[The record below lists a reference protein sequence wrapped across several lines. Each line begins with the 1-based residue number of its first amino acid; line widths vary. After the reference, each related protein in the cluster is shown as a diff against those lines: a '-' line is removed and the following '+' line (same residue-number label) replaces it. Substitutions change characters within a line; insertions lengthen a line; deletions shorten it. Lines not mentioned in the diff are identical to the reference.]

1 MSEAISNRSPGAKLA
16 LVLCVGFLLSIP
28 LFTIWL
34 LVYDREQQ
42 SQTALASIAE
52 GWGGPQILSGPQL
65 IIPYQ
70 AETAET
76 VEENGRSVT
85 RTRMVWRELAL
96 APETTAVDTELAPE
110 RRARSIYEA
119 VVYRASTTGQASFAL
134 PDDLA
139 RHGIARSALALE
151 RAELRFGL
159 SDMRG
164 IQVADI
170 RFNGEE
176 VDLRSGGGSAGP
188 GFSAFVDAS
197 PLAENGIVASFTLGF
212 RGNQRLSLQP
222 LAGETVWTVRSSW
235 PHPSFQG
242 GFLPDESEV
251 TADGFSATYRI
262 TNLALGRSLVAT
274 GDAAGAPD
282 PNAQMNSARFGY
294 DVPPGEYETRVSLIQ
309 PVDLYSQ
316 VDRSVKYGFL
326 IIGFTFLA
334 YLMFDVIAGVR
345 VSTVEYL
352 LVGGALVLFFVL
364 LLAFAELIGFGW
376 AFVVAAA
383 AIVGLN
389 TSYSAAVLKSWRRA
403 AYIGG
408 LLAALYAVMFIL
420 LSLETFSLL
429 IGSLLL
435 FVALAAIMY
444 VTRNLDWGKS
454 GGDPV

>member
-1 MSEAISNRSPGAKLA
+1 MSETANDRSPGAKLA
-16 LVLCVGFLLSIP
+16 LVLFVAFLLSIP

-70 AETAET
+70 AEIAET
-76 VEENGRSVT
+76 IEENGRAVT
-85 RTRMVWRELAL
+85 STRLVWRELAL
-96 APETTAVDTELAPE
+96 APETLALETELVPE
-110 RRARSIYEA
+110 RRVRSIYEA
-119 VVYRASTTGQASFAL
+119 VVYRATTSGQASFSL

-139 RHGIARSALALE
+139 RLGIELSALALE

-164 IQVADI
+164 IQEADI
-170 RFNGEE
+170 QFNGEE
-176 VDLRSGGGSAGP
+176 VDLRSGGGSNGP

-197 PLAENGIVASFTLGF
+197 GLAEIRIDASFALGF

-222 LAGETVWTVRSSW
+222 LAGETEWTVRSNW

-242 GFLPDESEV
+242 GFLPDASEV
-251 TADGFSATYRI
+251 SADGFSATYRI
-262 TNLALGRSLVAT
+262 TNLALGRSLVAI
-274 GDAAGAPD
+274 GEAAGRQD
-282 PNAQMNSARFGY
+282 PNAPMASGRFAY
-294 DVPPGEYETRVSLIQ
+294 DLPAGEYETRVSLVL

-454 GGDPV
+454 GAEPG

>member
-1 MSEAISNRSPGAKLA
+1 MSETADSRSPGFKLA
-16 LVLCVGFLLSIP
+16 LVLFAGFLLSIP

-52 GWGGPQILSGPQL
+52 GWGGPQILSGPRL
-65 IIPYQ
+65 VIPYR
-70 AETAET
+70 AETTET
-76 VEENGRSVT
+76 TEENGRSVT
-85 RTRMVWRELAL
+85 RTRMVWRELSL
-96 APETTAVDTELAPE
+96 APETLNLETELAPE

-119 VVYRASTTGQASFAL
+119 VVYRAGTSGEARFILPNDLERLGVGRAS
-134 PDDLA
+134 LA
-139 RHGIARSALALE
+139 FE

-164 IQVADI
+164 IQDADI
-170 RFNGEE
+170 RFNGVD
-176 VDLRSGGGSAGP
+176 VDLRSGSGGAP
-188 GFSAFVDAS
+188 GFSAFVDATA
-197 PLAENGIVASFTLGF
+197 LAETTIPASFTLSF

-222 LAGETVWTVRSSW
+222 QAGETEWTVQSSW

-262 TNLALGRSLVAT
+262 TNLALGRSLVVT
-274 GDAAGAPD
+274 GDTANQAD
-282 PNAQMNSARFGY
+282 PNMAMASGRFAY

-352 LVGGALVLFFVL
+352 LVGAALVLFFVL

-408 LLAALYAVMFIL
+408 LLAALFAVMFIL

-444 VTRNLDWGKS
+444 TTRNIDWGKS
-454 GGDPV
+454 NAEAQ

>member
-1 MSEAISNRSPGAKLA
+1 MSETADSRSPGFKLA
-16 LVLCVGFLLSIP
+16 LVLIVGFLLSIP

-42 SQTALASIAE
+42 SQTAMASIAE

-70 AETAET
+70 AETSET
-76 VEENGRSVT
+76 TEEDGRAIT
-85 RTRMVWRELAL
+85 RTRLVWRELAL
-96 APETTAVDTELAPE
+96 APETLNLETELLPQ

-119 VVYRASTTGQASFAL
+119 VVYGATTSGTAEFIL
-134 PDDLA
+134 PNDLA
-139 RHGIARSALALE
+139 RLGIERSSLAFE

-159 SDMRG
+159 SDMRA
-164 IQVADI
+164 IQTAEIDFGGADV
-170 RFNGEE
+170 E
-176 VDLRSGGGSAGP
+176 LQSGAGASP

-197 PLAENGIVASFTLGF
+197 ALEESSIPASFALEF

-222 LAGETVWTVRSSW
+222 LAGDTQWQVRSTW

-242 GFLPDESEV
+242 GFSPNEREISE
-251 TADGFSATYRI
+251 DGFEASYRVS
-262 TNLALGRSLVAT
+262 NLALGRSLVAT
-274 GDAAGAPD
+274 SNAAGQMAQQDPMATGRYVYDAPAGD
-282 PNAQMNSARFGY
+282 H
-294 DVPPGEYETRVSLIQ
+294 EIRVSLIQ
-309 PVDLYSQ
+309 PVDLYSR

-352 LVGGALVLFFVL
+352 LVGAALVLFFVL
-364 LLAFAELIGFGW
+364 LLAFAEIIGFGW
-376 AFVVAAA
+376 AFLTAAA

-408 LLAALYAVMFIL
+408 LLSGLYAVMYML
-420 LSLETFSLL
+420 LNMQRYSLL
-429 IGSLLL
+429 IGSLLI
-435 FVALAAIMY
+435 FVALAAVMY
-444 VTRNLDWGKS
+444 ATRSIDWGHS
-454 GGDPV
+454 GNEVLD

>member
-1 MSEAISNRSPGAKLA
+1 MSETSTDRSPGFKLA
-16 LVLCVGFLLSIP
+16 LVLLAAFLLSIP

-65 IIPYQ
+65 VIPYRAQ
-70 AETAET
+70 TTETT
-76 VEENGRSVT
+76 QENGRTVT
-85 RTRMVWRELAL
+85 RTRTVSRELVL
-96 APETTAVDTELAPE
+96 APQTLALETELAPE

-119 VVYRASTTGQASFAL
+119 VVYRATTSGRASFAL
-134 PDDLA
+134 PDDLS
-139 RHGIARSALALE
+139 RLGVERSALALD

-164 IQVADI
+164 IQAADI
-170 RFNGEE
+170 RFDGRD
-176 VDLRSGGGSAGP
+176 VALQSGGGANGP
-188 GFSAFVDAS
+188 GFSALVDAAS
-197 PLAENGIVASFTLGF
+197 LSESGIDATFAVAF

-222 LAGETVWTVRSSW
+222 LAGETEWTVRSSW

-242 GFLPDESEV
+242 GFLPDASEV
-251 TADGFSATYRI
+251 SAEGFSATYRI
-262 TNLALGRSLVAT
+262 TNLALGRSLVST
-274 GDAAGAPD
+274 GAPSGEGD
-282 PNAQMNSARFGY
+282 GIGPMPAHRYAY

-352 LVGGALVLFFVL
+352 LVGAALVLFFVL

-376 AFVVAAA
+376 AFIVAAA

-389 TSYSAAVLKSWRRA
+389 TSYSAAVLRSWRRA

-408 LLAALYAVMFIL
+408 LLAGLYAVMFIL

-444 VTRNLDWGKS
+444 ATRNIDWGRS
-454 GGDPV
+454 GASQT

>member
-1 MSEAISNRSPGAKLA
+1 MSETSTDRSPGFKLA
-16 LVLCVGFLLSIP
+16 LVLLVAFLLSIP
-28 LFTIWL
+28 LFAIWL

-52 GWGGPQILSGPQL
+52 GWGGPQVLSGPQL
-65 IIPYQ
+65 VIPYR
-70 AETAET
+70 AETSET
-76 VEENGRSVT
+76 TQENGRAVT

-96 APETTAVDTELAPE
+96 APETFELETELAPE

-119 VVYRASTTGQASFAL
+119 VVYRATASGQVRFTL
-134 PDDLA
+134 PGDLA
-139 RHGIARSALALE
+139 RLGVERASLALD

-164 IQVADI
+164 IQEADI
-170 RFNGEE
+170 RFNGDD
-176 VDLRSGGGSAGP
+176 VDLRSGGGNGP

-197 PLAENGIVASFTLGF
+197 ALADASIPASFALAF

-222 LAGETVWTVRSSW
+222 LAGETEWTVWSSW

-251 TADGFSATYRI
+251 TDDGFSATYRI

-274 GDAAGAPD
+274 GDAAGQPD
-282 PNAQMNSARFGY
+282 PNMHMSMGRFAY
-294 DVPPGEYETRVSLIQ
+294 DVPPGEYETRVSLIL

-352 LVGGALVLFFVL
+352 LVGAALVLFFVL

-376 AFVVAAA
+376 AFIVAAA

-408 LLAALYAVMFIL
+408 LLAGLYAVMFIL

-444 VTRNLDWGKS
+444 ATRNIDWGKS
-454 GGDPV
+454 GAPQA

>member
-1 MSEAISNRSPGAKLA
+1 MSESASNRSPGAKLA
-16 LVLCVGFLLSIP
+16 LVLFVAFLLSIP

-52 GWGGPQILSGPQL
+52 GWGGPQILSGPRL
-65 IIPYQ
+65 VIPYQ

-76 VEENGRSVT
+76 VEENGRAVT
-85 RTRMVWRELAL
+85 RTRMVWRELSL
-96 APETTAVDTELAPE
+96 APATLTLETELAPE

-119 VVYRASTTGQASFAL
+119 VVYRANTTGQASFAL
-134 PDDLA
+134 PDDLE
-139 RHGIARSALALE
+139 RLGIERSTLALE

-164 IQVADI
+164 IQEADI
-170 RFNGEE
+170 RFNGED
-176 VDLRSGGGSAGP
+176 VDLRSGGGANGP

-197 PLAENGIVASFTLGF
+197 SLAENGIDAAFSLGF

-222 LAGETVWTVRSSW
+222 MAGETEWTVHSSW

-242 GFLPDESEV
+242 GFLPDTSDV
-251 TADGFSATYRI
+251 SADGFSATYRI
-262 TNLALGRSLVAT
+262 TNLALGRSLIVT
-274 GDAAGAPD
+274 GDVAAAPD
-282 PNAQMNSARFGY
+282 PNTQQVAGRFAY
-294 DVPPGEYETRVSLIQ
+294 DIPAGEYETRVSLVQ

-408 LLAALYAVMFIL
+408 LLAGLFAVMFIL

-444 VTRNLDWGKS
+444 VTRNLDWGNS
-454 GGDPV
+454 TAEPA